1 MFGYYP
7 YGYYM
12 DPGYILV
19 MIMAILSLI
28 ASARVSSTY
37 NKYSRQLTARGLTAE
52 DAARRILDQNG
63 LYNVRIE
70 SIAGNLTDHYDPK
83 ANVIRLS
90 DSVKSST
97 SVAAVGVA
105 AHEAG
110 HAVQYA
116 ENYAPIKFRASLV
129 PVVNFGSRFSF
140 VALFLGLFLSSN
152 LLIWAGIILFSFATL
167 FHLVT
172 LPVELNASKRAM
184 ETIRGTSLLVDEGEI
199 KGARKVL
206 TAAAMTYIAA
216 VLMSIAQLVRLLAI
230 FGRRRD

>member
-1 MFGYYP
+1 MPLYY
-7 YGYYM
+7 YGFDIYYLAL
-12 DPGYILV
+12 ILPAF
-19 MIMAILSLI
+19 IISLI
-28 ASARVSSTY
+28 AQIKVKSTFSKYSKMENSAR
-37 NKYSRQLTARGLTAE
+37 LTGAMAAE
-52 DAARRILDQNG
+52 KVLAAHGVYDVKVERING
-63 LYNVRIE
+63 E
-70 SIAGNLTDHYDPK
+70 LTDHFDPRT
-83 ANVIRLS
+83 NVIRLS
-90 DSVKSST
+90 DSVFDSS

-116 ENYAPIKFRASLV
+116 ENYSPIKLRASLV

-140 VALFLGLFLSSN
+140 IALFLGLFLSSN

-184 ETIRGTSLLVDEGEI
+184 ETIKGNYLLREDDEV
-199 KGARKVL
+199 KGAKKVL

-216 VLMSIAQLVRLLAI
+216 VLMSIAQLIRLLAI

>member
-1 MFGYYP
+1 MPLYY
-7 YGYYM
+7 YGFDIYYLAL
-12 DPGYILV
+12 ILPAF
-19 MIMAILSLI
+19 IISLI
-28 ASARVSSTY
+28 AQIKVKSTFSKYSKMENSAR
-37 NKYSRQLTARGLTAE
+37 LTGAMAAE
-52 DAARRILDQNG
+52 KVLAAHG
-63 LYNVRIE
+63 VYNVKVERINGE
-70 SIAGNLTDHYDPK
+70 LTDHFDPRT
-83 ANVIRLS
+83 NVIRLS
-90 DSVKSST
+90 DSVFDSS

-116 ENYAPIKFRASLV
+116 ENYSPIKLRASLV

-140 VALFLGLFLSSN
+140 IALFLGLFLSSN

-184 ETIRGTSLLVDEGEI
+184 ETIKGNYLLREDDEV
-199 KGARKVL
+199 KGAKKVL

-216 VLMSIAQLVRLLAI
+216 VLMSIAQLIRLLAI

>member
-1 MFGYYP
+1 MPFYY
-7 YGYYM
+7 YGFDIYYLAL
-12 DPGYILV
+12 ILPAF
-19 MIMAILSLI
+19 IISLVAQI
-28 ASARVSSTY
+28 KVKSTFS
-37 NKYSRQLTARGLTAE
+37 KYSKVLNHSRLTGAMAAE
-52 DAARRILDQNG
+52 KVLSAHGVYD
-63 LYNVRIE
+63 VRVE
-70 SIAGNLTDHYDPK
+70 RVGGELTDHFDPTTK
-83 ANVIRLS
+83 VIRLS
-90 DSVKSST
+90 DSVYDSY

-116 ENYAPIKFRASLV
+116 EGYSPIKFRAALV
-129 PVVNFGSRFSF
+129 PVVNFGSKFSF
-140 VALFLGLFLSSN
+140 IALFLGLFLSSN

-184 ETIRGTSLLVDEGEI
+184 ETIKGSYLLGDEDEI
-199 KGARKVL
+199 KGARRVL

-216 VLMSIAQLVRLLAI
+216 VLMSIAQLIRLLAI

>member
-1 MFGYYP
+1 MPFYY
-7 YGYYM
+7 YGFDVYYLTL
-12 DPGYILV
+12 ILPAF
-19 MIMAILSLI
+19 IISLI
-28 ASARVSSTY
+28 AQVKVKSTFSKYSKIENSARLTGAMAAEKVLAAHGVYDVRVERVS
-37 NKYSRQLTARGLTAE
+37 GE
-52 DAARRILDQNG
+52 
-63 LYNVRIE
+63 
-70 SIAGNLTDHYDPK
+70 LTDHFDPRT
-83 ANVIRLS
+83 NIIRLS
-90 DSVKSST
+90 DSVYNSS

-116 ENYAPIKFRASLV
+116 QNYSPIKLRAAIV

-140 VALFLGLFLSSN
+140 IALLLGLFLSSN

-184 ETIRGTSLLVDEGEI
+184 ETIKDSYLLRDDDEV

-216 VLMSIAQLVRLLAI
+216 VLMSIAQLIRLLAI
-230 FGRRRD
+230 FGRRRN